1 MKKYFG
7 LSTLSR
13 DKALSFNYPNGFDT
27 YICVCQGQSE
37 NRVEQVKCN
46 GKTLNLISSFD
57 KGLSKSR
64 NAIAKFAQSMSSH
77 DDDVI
82 YFSDDDLT
90 FNPSIDLGQ
99 VIDTA
104 FEINI
109 FPMMR
114 GSVRFRTYRD
124 MTRIK
129 LIDFLEI
136 AKMSSAELVFK
147 LKVFQKNNF
156 DECLGLG
163 SAYIPRGEECK
174 LCHDI
179 YVSGGSFRI
188 YDVHFA
194 KHPDIITT
202 GEHGYTLRENAKI
215 YNYIFG
221 KYKYLLLLKDVA
233 KCILK

>member
-7 LSTLSR
+7 LSTLSK
-13 DKALSFNYPNGFDT
+13 DKALSFNYPKDFDI
-27 YICVCQGQSE
+27 YICVCQGQPE
-37 NRVEQVKCN
+37 NRVEKVVCD
-46 GKTLNLISSFD
+46 GKILNLISSTD

-64 NAIAKFAQSMSSH
+64 NAIAKFAQSSSLH
-77 DDDVI
+77 VDDII
-82 YFSDDDLT
+82 YFSDDDLS
-90 FNPSIDLGQ
+90 FNSAIDLGK
-99 VIDTA
+99 VIDTS

-114 GSVRFRTYRD
+114 GSTRFRAYRD
-124 MTRIK
+124 MTKIK
-129 LIDFLEI
+129 AIDFLEI

-147 LKVFQKNNF
+147 LNVFQQNNF
-156 DECLGLG
+156 DEHLGLG
-163 SAYIPRGEECK
+163 SAYILRGEECK
-174 LCHDI
+174 LCYDI

-194 KHPDIITT
+194 NHPDILTT
-202 GEHGYTLRENAKI
+202 GEHAYKLRENAKL

-221 KYKYLLLLKDVA
+221 KYQYLLLLKDIA